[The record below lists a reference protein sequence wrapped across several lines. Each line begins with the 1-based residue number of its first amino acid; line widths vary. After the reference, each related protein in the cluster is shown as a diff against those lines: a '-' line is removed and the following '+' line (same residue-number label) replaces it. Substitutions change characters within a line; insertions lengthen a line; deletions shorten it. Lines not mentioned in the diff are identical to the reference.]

1 MFIRK
6 CLNFDYNAVL
16 KPLDCESFTNI
27 ANIKKKDLSSVSF
40 CVVFLFLLQHI
51 AFCIPNKC
59 NILPVVCKPTF
70 IIYSYKQP
78 VKFLFPDYL
87 KHGAIVQPAGPDR
100 EADHQGDAG

>member
-59 NILPVVCKPTF
+59 NILTVVCKPL
-70 IIYSYKQP
+70 INYYI
-78 VKFLFPDYL
+78 FLKSSSKISFSRL
-87 KHGAIVQPAGPDR
+87 SKTWSNR
-100 EADHQGDAG
+100 STTWT